1 MSKHYDALERVAG
14 RLSLPTSYASD
25 LTVHDRATLDKRDAS
40 LPFGWC
46 LRDGGTHLFIPGARD
61 GVGHTVD
68 QFPGFVADAERGC
81 GPCHWFWWDGER
93 LERVRRPSL
102 ERKLREAR

>member
-46 LRDGGTHLFIPGARD
+46 LRQWGTHLFIPGTAD
-61 GVGHTVD
+61 GAGHTVD
-68 QFPGFVADAERGC
+68 QFPGFVADAFDHEVL
-81 GPCHWFWWDGER
+81 HWFWWDGER
-93 LERVRRPSL
+93 LSRVRRPSL